1 MANGREKVEE
11 VTYLLF
17 FGSKITVDGDS
28 SHEMRRRLPLDGKVT
43 INLDSVLKS
52 RDITLPTEVCIVKA
66 LVFAVDV
73 YSYESWTIKKPEHQ
87 RTDAFEPWF
96 WRRLLRSPWAVGR
109 SK

>member
-1 MANGREKVEE
+1 MANGREKMEE

-87 RTDAFEPWF
+87 RTDAFELWF
-96 WRRLLRSPWAVGR
+96 WRRLLRIPWAVGR

>member
-87 RTDAFEPWF
+87 RTDAFELWF
-96 WRRLLRSPWAVGR
+96 WRRLLRIPWAVGR